1 MLGASN
7 FGRQTFFLKVKEE
20 KKTKSKK
27 DSSRAITF
35 FLVLEFL
42 LMVNVFK
49 FCKET
54 VSYIDYVLYYTFCLV
69 LRVMRR
75 KMDFLWVGGAAGVQ
89 ARGAEV

>member
-7 FGRQTFFLKVKEE
+7 FGRQTFFFKGERR
-20 KKTKSKK
+20 KKNEIKK
-27 DSSRAITF
+27 RFQPGNNF

-54 VSYIDYVLYYTFCLV
+54 VSYIDYVLYYTFYLV